1 MSGSKKYLLSLLLL
15 LLVLPLFTGCDEEV
29 TTEEFYQAYQ
39 VRSGTILEIQNPNG
53 EISIT
58 GWEEDE
64 VEISAVKKTT
74 RGQPAL
80 DAVDIFIDIADWLVI
95 ETVHPDGVEDVIVNY
110 DIKVPEDVS
119 VGVIECSNG
128 NINVQ
133 GVSGNPAIYTN
144 NGTVQV
150 ADVNGKVSAR
160 SSNGDIIVTGV
171 QGLSDL
177 RTSNGDIEA
186 DLPALH
192 EDLDI
197 TTSNGSIA
205 LFVEPTLSVNLEAN
219 TSNGSINI
227 GDLNMEISEHEQ
239 TSLVSLM
246 NDGGYNINISTS
258 NGSIDLEPL
267 S

>member
-1 MSGSKKYLLSLLLL
+1 MSGSKKTLLSLLLFL
-15 LLVLPLFTGCDEEV
+15 FFLPVLAGCSEEV
-29 TTEEFYQAYQ
+29 ITEEFYQAYQ
-39 VRSGTILEIQNPNG
+39 VKSGTILEIQNPNG
-53 EISIT
+53 EINVT
-58 GWEEDE
+58 GWEEDK
-64 VEISAVKKTT
+64 VEISAVKMTT
-74 RGQPAL
+74 GGQPAL

-95 ETVHPDGVEDVIVNY
+95 KTVHPDGVEDVAVNY
-110 DIKVPEDVS
+110 DIKVPEDVL

-133 GVSGNPAIYTN
+133 GVNGNPAIYTN

-150 ADVNGKVSAR
+150 ADVNGRVSAR
-160 SSNGDIIVTGV
+160 SINGDIIVTGV
-171 QGLSDL
+171 QELSDL

-192 EDLDI
+192 EDLNI
-197 TTSNGSIA
+197 ITSNGSIA
-205 LFVEPTLSVNLEAN
+205 LFVEPTLSVNLEAS

-227 GDLNMEISEHEQ
+227 GNLNMEISEQEQ
-239 TSLVSLM
+239 TSLVCLM